1 MEIHIFS
8 MQSTTAI
15 GLVIAFMG
23 ILVLVITQ
31 SITTYVPDR
40 IDVAKRVVDDLQ
52 VIQSSEI
59 STAWKNAASQ
69 DLNSFDWSQQD
80 LNALDMYQKTV
91 AIKEIGLLFG
101 SIFALL
107 GTVLSILS
115 PAVEFIPKLFTD

>member
-1 MEIHIFS
+1 
-8 MQSTTAI
+8 MQSTTAT

-59 STAWKNAASQ
+59 STAWKHAALQ
-69 DLNSFDWSQQD
+69 DLNSFDWSQED

-91 AIKEIGLLFG
+91 ATKEIGLLFG
-101 SIFALL
+101 SIFMLL

-115 PAVEFIPKLFTD
+115 PAVELIPKLFTD